1 MKIKVLEN
9 KVLKVLEENEEARK
23 DDFVLYGAVLQ
34 ETGAYQRFLDINHGF
49 APTLI
54 AFLIHAKE
62 IKAPA
67 FESVSRCRRH
77 IQELRPDLKD
87 TKTAIKREEAE
98 EEYKQYNLTDIG

>member
-1 MKIKVLEN
+1 MRIKVLEN

-23 DDFVLYGAVLQ
+23 DDFVLYGAVLI
-34 ETGAYQRFLDINHGF
+34 ETGIYDKFREMQDGK
-49 APTLI
+49 PTLI
-54 AFLIHAKE
+54 SFLINAKQL
-62 IKAPA
+62 KAPA

-77 IQELRPDLKD
+77 IQELRQDLKD